1 MERVGETF
9 KMLNWCEYL
18 SEGNL
23 DILLVS
29 PYDLITCIQGLW
41 KLAAVMTESLLV
53 NFEKENVTNEN
64 NNLQTDK
71 SLYV

>member
-1 MERVGETF
+1 MERGRETL
-9 KMLNWCEYL
+9 KMLNCCEYL

-29 PYDLITCIQGLW
+29 PHDLITCI
-41 KLAAVMTESLLV
+41 LAAVVTESLLV
-53 NFEKENVTNEN
+53 NFEKENVMNEN

-71 SLYV
+71 SLYF